1 MELNKKKAEYE
12 FKKAVFGSDCDK
24 ELEAVRSGAAELL
37 GKARAANIEMT
48 YPNQK
53 KLEELAKALE
63 GFPPAEIKESIKSR
77 SGRPYEV
84 LQERGAMVKSNQE
97 NRFEIAKLW
106 LLAARMKPEERKA
119 LLDAVASGSLESTVM
134 IESLDEASVKRL
146 ARFMQRCG
154 IACDASGKSLESADE
169 PPEKEVRMEVSNR
182 NVWVSETVVPQLK
195 DNLMKI
201 QSLNSKIQLKNAE
214 RQIKN
219 FNDEE
224 EQDFASL
231 QRQYLNLLKEQDE
244 LLRESKDE
252 ENIAVKLQ

>member
-1 MELNKKKAEYE
+1 MELNKKKAEFE
-12 FKKAVFGSDCDK
+12 FKKAVFGSDSEK
-24 ELEAVRSGAAELL
+24 ELAAVVSGAAELA
-37 GKARAANIEMT
+37 GKTRAANIEMIH
-48 YPNQK
+48 PNQA
-53 KLEELAKALE
+53 KLDELAKVLD
-63 GFPPAEIKESIKSR
+63 GFSPQEIKESIKAR

-84 LQERGAMVKSNQE
+84 LQERGTVVKSNQE
-97 NRFEIAKLW
+97 NRFEIAKIW
-106 LLAARMKPEERKA
+106 LMAVRMKPEERAWMFGA
-119 LLDAVASGSLESTVM
+119 LASGAVESAVE

-154 IACDASGKSLESADE
+154 IECDASGKSLAPADE
-169 PPEKEVRMEVSNR
+169 APEKEVRMEVSNR

-201 QSLNSKIQLKNAE
+201 QSLNSRIQLKNAE

-231 QRQYLNLLKEQDE
+231 QRQYLDLLKEQDE

-252 ENIAVKLQ
+252 ENLAVKL